1 MNQTPATEVA
11 IRLPRLAKLII
22 VASLALI
29 TLRLCMFHVYFD
41 QHDKRDDKFI
51 QGREAATG
59 MHCANDRSRWAS
71 VAALVHYH
79 TFSIDDIDTRRGKEG
94 NWGTIDKVYHADRE
108 GVERFYSSKPP
119 LYSIILAAQYW
130 LLHESTG
137 LNIFESPR
145 LTIKILTFVN
155 QVLLFAAILF
165 LLARFAQERL
175 KNSPQF
181 YLYLIA
187 IGFGTFLSTF
197 AVSLNNHIPAALFTL
212 LAIIQCHHISKS
224 KDTPWYRFSLIGLYT
239 AMTVTFE
246 LPALAF
252 LCLVGLW
259 SLTIDFRRTI
269 LYGVPPIL
277 FVGALYLGVTLIA
290 HGSWRPPYAHRS
302 DGPVLEVLDLQAGD
316 TLVSGV
322 LPDNLDLFSE
332 TMPGMGDFRVEA
344 HPQPGRWRI
353 YDYRN
358 NVRYALVRNDTTY
371 EIRAWDNWYDYEVN
385 GRKSYWLPGQASGV
399 DLGEPSRLNYLLH
412 IMIGHHGFWSLTPIW
427 LFSLCAA
434 IVLCLQTDKFWQPL
448 ARLTLAL
455 TLILIGFYIF
465 RPIQDRNYG
474 GVASGFRWMFWLIP
488 LYSLLL
494 IQALHSA
501 RRSVLIGTIFVLTL
515 LVSIYSAHVA
525 FLNPWQN
532 PWPY

>member
-1 MNQTPATEVA
+1 
-11 IRLPRLAKLII
+11 
-22 VASLALI
+22 
-29 TLRLCMFHVYFD
+29 MFHVYFD

-71 VAALVHYH
+71 VAALVHYQ
-79 TFSIDDIDTRRGKEG
+79 TFSIDDIDSRRGKEG
-94 NWGTIDKVYHADRE
+94 NWGTIDKVYHADRK

-119 LYSIILAAQYW
+119 LYNILLAAQYW
-130 LLHESTG
+130 LLHRSTG
-137 LNIFESPR
+137 LNIFDSPR
-145 LTIKILTFVN
+145 FTIKLLTFVN
-155 QVLLFAAILF
+155 QVLLFAAILL
-165 LLARFAQERL
+165 LLARFAQRRL
-175 KNSPQF
+175 ASSPHF

-197 AVSLNNHIPAALFTL
+197 AVTLNNHIPAALFTL
-212 LAIIQCHHISKS
+212 LAIMQCHHVSTS
-224 KDTPWYRFSLIGLYT
+224 KDIPWYRFSLIGLYT
-239 AMTVTFE
+239 AITVTFE

-259 SLTIDFRRTI
+259 LFRIDFRRTI
-269 LYGVPPIL
+269 CFGVPPIV
-277 FVGALYLGVTLIA
+277 FVGALYLGTTFIA

-302 DGPVLEVLDLQAGD
+302 DGSVVEVLDLQSGD
-316 TLVSGV
+316 SLVSGI

-332 TMPGMGDFRVEA
+332 TMPGMGDFRVEE
-344 HPQPGRWRI
+344 HPLRGRWRI
-353 YDYRN
+353 YDYQN
-358 NVRYALVRNDTTY
+358 NVRYALVRNDATY

-412 IMIGHHGFWSLTPIW
+412 IVIGHHGFWSLTPIW
-427 LFSLCAA
+427 LFSLFAA
-434 IVLCLQTDKFWQPL
+434 IFLCMRTDNFWQPL
-448 ARLTLAL
+448 ARLTLSL
-455 TLILIGFYIF
+455 TLILIAFYVL

-494 IQALHSA
+494 IQGLHLA
-501 RRSVLIGTIFVLTL
+501 RRSVLIGTIFVVLL
-515 LVSIYSAHVA
+515 LVSIYSGHVA